1 MWPWEH
7 AALGYLV
14 LSVVLRV
21 LWRRPPDDATTL
33 AVLLGTQFP
42 DLLDK
47 PLGWVFEVFPSG
59 ISVGHSVFVASG
71 VCLTVTAIGIRF
83 GRSRAALAFSLGYLS
98 HLPADIIYPA
108 LTGGQMRPSIVLWPF
123 VVSDA
128 RGGTPAL
135 SFARLLFDN
144 FLELLF
150 AGPAISGFLVL
161 EVLFLGAA
169 LAVWLFDGRPGIP
182 PFRRRPT
189 RPP

>member
-7 AALGYLV
+7 AALGYVV
-14 LSVVLRV
+14 LSVVSRV
-21 LWRRPPDDATTL
+21 LWRRPPGDAMTL

-71 VCLTVTAIGIRF
+71 VCLAVTTLGV
-83 GRSRAALAFSLGYLS
+83 RSDRPRVALAFSLGYLS
-98 HLPADIIYPA
+98 HLPADIVYPA
-108 LTGGQMRPSIVLWPF
+108 LTGGRMHVSILLWPF

-135 SFARLLFDN
+135 SFARSLFDN
-144 FLELLF
+144 FLALLF
-150 AGPAISGFLVL
+150 ADPGVSGFLVL
-161 EVLFLGAA
+161 EVLFLGGAV
-169 LAVWLFDGRPGIP
+169 AVWLFDGRPGLP
-182 PFRRRPT
+182 PFRRHRT
-189 RPP
+189 RPS